1 MNFEKDLACE
11 LIELYSE
18 LELESLL
25 DKIADKIKIHL
36 NCEESSIFL
45 YNQEKEE
52 LYFETATG
60 DKEEEL
66 KKIVIKKGEGIAGW
80 IAETQQ
86 TIVVN
91 DCSKEDRFK
100 KTFDKKTNFKT
111 SSILGCPVKTGNIL
125 IGVVE
130 AINKKDGD
138 FSKKDEE
145 MLDYF
150 SSFISIP
157 LQNAILFK
165 KVIRESKEKGQ
176 LIELGKTVSSSFTF
190 DEVFKTLKEIISEI
204 IPVKEITIMVNSQQR
219 VYHLI
224 GSHDPEENEN
234 SSETIIN
241 NKSAIFPLRTEDKT
255 LGFLQVESEKYITG
269 QTISLLKGLAIFT
282 AISINKYEM
291 YKDLIEKEKIEKE
304 LQIARDIQQSFLLN
318 EKIDLKNIDFSF
330 INLPSSKVG
339 GDYYDIVKL
348 NRNESVFTLN
358 DISGH
363 GIPASLLMSIVRT
376 NFVYRIKRDK
386 DIQKT
391 IGYLNNLIAETTE
404 PNLYVTS
411 FTCLIDSEKK
421 TLDYLNCGHT
431 PSLLVRGKKQIEISE
446 GDTVLGMFPGVEFN
460 LRSMDLKKN
469 DIIVLYT
476 DGVVEAENE
485 KEEQFSFERL
495 KQIVT
500 QNSSSDTEKIKDI
513 IITELKE
520 FVKKE
525 SFTDDITFIVI
536 KIT

>member
-1 MNFEKDLACE
+1 MNLEKKLGNE

-18 LELESLL
+18 LELGSLL
-25 DKIADKIKIHL
+25 DKIAEKIKNYL

-45 YNQEKEE
+45 YNREKEE

-66 KKIVIKKGEGIAGW
+66 KKIIIKKGEGIAGW
-80 IAETQQ
+80 IAESQQ
-86 TIVVN
+86 GIIVN
-91 DCSKEDRFK
+91 DCSKEQRFK
-100 KTFDKKTNFKT
+100 KTFDEQT
-111 SSILGCPVKTGNIL
+111 SFETRSILGRPVKTGNIL

-130 AINKKDGD
+130 AINKKKGV
-138 FSKKDEE
+138 FTKADEDI
-145 MLDYF
+145 LDYF
-150 SSFISIP
+150 SNFISIP

-176 LIELGKTVSSSFTF
+176 LIELGKIVSSSFTF
-190 DEVFKTLKEIISEI
+190 DEVFKTLKEIISEV
-204 IPVKEITIMVNSQQR
+204 IPVKEISIMVNSQQK
-219 VYHLI
+219 VYHLF
-224 GSHDPEENEN
+224 GSKNPEVKTDLALTE
-234 SSETIIN
+234 IN
-241 NKSAIFPLRTEDKT
+241 TKSAIFPLRTKDKT
-255 LGFLQVESEKYITG
+255 LGYLQVESEKFITD
-269 QTISLLKGLAIFT
+269 QAISLLKGLAIFT

-291 YKDLIEKEKIEKE
+291 YRDLLEKEKIEKE

-318 EKIDLKNIDFSF
+318 EKFDLKNIDFSF

-339 GDYYDIVKL
+339 GDYYDIIKL
-348 NRNESVFTLN
+348 SENESVFTIN

-376 NFVYRIKRDK
+376 NFIYRIKKDK

-411 FTCLIDSEKK
+411 FTCMIDSEER
-421 TLDYLNCGHT
+421 TLKYLNCGHIPT
-431 PSLLVRGKKQIEISE
+431 FIVRGKKSIELCE
-446 GDTVLGMFPGVEFN
+446 GDTVLGMFQGVKFN
-460 LRSMDLKKN
+460 LRSIDLKKN

-485 KEEQFSFERL
+485 KEEQFSLEKL

-500 QNSSSDTEKIKDI
+500 LNSSSDTEKIKDI
-513 IITELKE
+513 IIMELKE
-520 FVKKE
+520 FEAKE

-536 KIT
+536 KIR